1 LVATSLPVL
10 VGLNEPHA
18 ALAQVTVH
26 CTWGLVETSL
36 VIITLIGTVALTCS
50 DAGGTPTKETAIG
63 SGGVIVIL
71 AETEMLLSDAEV
83 AVTVTVVPEGT
94 AGGAV

>member
-18 ALAQVTVH
+18 ALAQ
-26 CTWGLVETSL
+26 
-36 VIITLIGTVALTCS
+36 A
-50 DAGGTPTKETAIG
+50 KETAIG